1 MEESSMG
8 GGEMVCPKCSAAITP
23 DDKFCAACGAGVA
36 IASDGVV
43 RAQDPPPATT
53 PPPLDAPAAGGPV
66 PVPYSV
72 IEARARASKL
82 ATARKLLLAMSIIT
96 LIAGVGMY
104 IFQRRAVEKQIAD
117 LEVQMADID
126 PEERDANMKSRTGMT
141 WEQAKARDR
150 GEVNLHLA
158 INIGLAVFYFGM
170 WLWARKNVLAAAIT
184 ALLLYVTVLAVNGA
198 LEPKTLLAGYQL
210 KVGFIAILVLAIDAG
225 YKARRAEAT

>member
-1 MEESSMG
+1 
-8 GGEMVCPKCSAAITP
+8 MVCPKCAAAITP
-23 DDKFCAACGAGVA
+23 DDKFCAACGADVA
-36 IASDGVV
+36 PAPV
-43 RAQDPPPATT
+43 PPQ
-53 PPPLDAPAAGGPV
+53 DAPAAPGPI
-66 PVPYSV
+66 PYSV

-82 ATARKLLLAMSIIT
+82 ATARKLLVAMSIIT

-104 IFQRRAVEKQIAD
+104 LVQRRAVEKQIDD
-117 LEVQMADID
+117 LEAQMSDMD
-126 PEERDANMKSRTGMT
+126 PETRDADMKSRTGMT

-150 GEVNLHLA
+150 GEVRLHFA

-198 LEPKTLLAGYQL
+198 LEPKTLIAGWQL